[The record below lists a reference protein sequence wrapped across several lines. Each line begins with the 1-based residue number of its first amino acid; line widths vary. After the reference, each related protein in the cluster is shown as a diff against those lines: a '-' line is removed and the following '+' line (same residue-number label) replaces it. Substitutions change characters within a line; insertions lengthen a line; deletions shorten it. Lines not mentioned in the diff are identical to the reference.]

1 MKTLPLFAL
10 IFALLPGLV
19 MAEHQIHFNVSSQT
33 QVDNDLLVVTLMA
46 QHQARTPDLVTEE
59 INQAMQDA
67 LQQLSDDQR
76 QYAQTGNYRIQPQ
89 YNKDGRIHHWQG
101 QQQLILTLPKQGD
114 IGTILTLLQD
124 RLIYQSM
131 HADLS
136 HAQRQQAEQ
145 TLQQQALADYQAQ
158 AKRIAQSFNA
168 QNWQL
173 VETHIQTQSPNF
185 RPQARMMMAAD
196 SAPSIEMGQ
205 QTLQIQVRGILKIE

>member
-33 QVDNDLLVVTLMA
+33 QVDNDLLIVTLMA

-59 INQAMQDA
+59 INQSMQDA

-89 YNKDGRIHHWQG
+89 YNKDGRIYHWQG
-101 QQQLILTLPKQGD
+101 QQQLTLTLPKQAD

-145 TLQQQALADYQAQ
+145 TLQQRALADYQTQ

-173 VETHIQTQSPNF
+173 VETHIQTQSPSF

-196 SAPSIEMGQ
+196 SAPAIEMGQ
-205 QTLQIQVRGILKIE
+205 QTVQIQVRGILKIE